1 MSIPSSVKVNGVI
14 YEIME
19 TDMENPWMVEYEQ
32 ARIKIP
38 TDAEDQVK
46 GELLFDSIMQ
56 CILRNTCLELD
67 REMEERI
74 CKAASSGVYQM
85 AKENR
90 ELLYKDGVLQ
100 IPEAVRINGIN
111 YKVSEEDIFMDGEYV
126 FSRMDSRKARILVNK
141 NAVQQRR
148 IIWFLAAT
156 LVAMFDYAGIDL
168 GFEEDMRVRQML
180 AFGLYQVLK
189 ENPNLI

>member
-1 MSIPSSVKVNGVI
+1 MSIPNSVKVNGVI
-14 YEIME
+14 YEIVE
-19 TDMENPWMVEYEQ
+19 TDIENPWMVEYEQ
-32 ARIKIP
+32 ARIKLP

-46 GELLFDSIMQ
+46 GELLFDSIVQ
-56 CILRNTCLELD
+56 CILRNACLELD

-111 YKVSEEDIFMDGEYV
+111 YKVSEEDIFVDGEYV

-168 GFEEDMRVRQML
+168 GFEEDMRVRQIL